1 MQNPHMIDVVKKLD
15 NLREMSPDSLNSQI
29 DNIGNHI
36 AHVRREVADLE
47 RMDTAGGGDI
57 DELEDN
63 ISEIFMLLDRL
74 DIALDKAT
82 QALPRTIMPR
92 TMNDGPDEEQR
103 DRTMTDSKDNVVENR
118 FEKMSKE
125 ELSREMQGLRQ
136 TRKATG
142 SLSPKELQLMDYL
155 EELMDMIE
163 DKD

>member
-82 QALPRTIMPR
+82 QALPRT
-92 TMNDGPDEEQR
+92 
-103 DRTMTDSKDNVVENR
+103 MTDSKDNVVENR

>member
-92 TMNDGPDEEQR
+92 TM
-103 DRTMTDSKDNVVENR
+103 TDSKDNVVENR

>member
-15 NLREMSPDSLNSQI
+15 SISEMSPDSLNSQI
-29 DNIGNHI
+29 DNIGMHI
-36 AHVRREVADLE
+36 VHVRQEVADLE
-47 RMDTAGGGDI
+47 KMDTAGGGDI
-57 DELEDN
+57 NELEDN
-63 ISEIFMLLDRL
+63 KEYYQEEIKKDNISEMFMLLDRL

-82 QALPRTIMPR
+82 QALP
-92 TMNDGPDEEQR
+92 
-103 DRTMTDSKDNVVENR
+103 RTMTDSKDNVVENR